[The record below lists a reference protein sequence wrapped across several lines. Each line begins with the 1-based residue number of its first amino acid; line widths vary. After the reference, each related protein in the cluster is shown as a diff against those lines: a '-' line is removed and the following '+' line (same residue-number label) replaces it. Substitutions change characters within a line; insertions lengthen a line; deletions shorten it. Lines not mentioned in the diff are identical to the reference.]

1 MTSTESE
8 LEFGTTKCVC
18 PKCGFTVSHAKRGI
32 PCSERKCPKCGAKMK
47 GEKCAGV

>member
-8 LEFGTTKCVC
+8 LEFGTTKCIC
-18 PKCGFTVSHAKRGI
+18 PKCGFTVPHVKRGI